1 MKSSILLLAFASLV
15 ISSCTTAYKTG
26 QTPDDVY
33 FSPERPA
40 NEYVRVEKEN
50 DRYYEG
56 SDEYYEDRYLRM
68 KVMNRTRWSNLD
80 DYYYY
85 NRYNYSYNNIYYN
98 NPWNPY
104 HYWNHYYNPYNTG
117 VIILNPKT
125 STTNAGPRRI
135 NLNAYNNSQLMN
147 NNYSNPKV
155 QNNGYRPYTPSSS
168 RSNSRARNA
177 DAGRGLR
184 DLFGNSNSSSNNNS
198 NNNTPSRS
206 STTTSS
212 SSSSSGSSSG
222 SSAPRR
228 KF

>member
-1 MKSSILLLAFASLV
+1 MKSSIILLAFIALI

-40 NEYVRVEKEN
+40 NEYVRVEKDD

-68 KVMNRTRWSNLD
+68 KVMNRTRWSDLD

-104 HYWNHYYNPYNTG
+104 NYWNHYYNPYSTG
-117 VIILNPKT
+117 VIILNPKN
-125 STTNAGPRRI
+125 TTANAGPRRI
-135 NLNAYNNSQLMN
+135 NLNAYNNSQLLN
-147 NNYSNPKV
+147 SNYTNPKV
-155 QNNGYRPYTPSSS
+155 QNNGYRPYTPSSG
-168 RSNSRARNA
+168 NSRARNS
-177 DAGRGLR
+177 DAGRSIR
-184 DLFGNSNSSSNNNS
+184 DIFGNNNNS
-198 NNNTPSRS
+198 TNNTPSRS

-222 SSAPRR
+222 STAPRR